1 MLLEVRP
8 CDTRSRPMALPANL
22 HYQDLLDNMHL
33 HYIATEIA
41 VQSLVFE

>member
-33 HYIATEIA
+33 YYIATETA
-41 VQSLVFE
+41 VHLLVSE